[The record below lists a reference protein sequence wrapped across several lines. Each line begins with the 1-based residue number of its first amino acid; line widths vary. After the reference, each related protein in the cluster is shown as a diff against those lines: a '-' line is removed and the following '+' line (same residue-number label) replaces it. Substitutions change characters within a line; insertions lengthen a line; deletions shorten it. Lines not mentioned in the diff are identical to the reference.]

1 MFEMARS
8 RRHGW
13 GPCNFLPTIVLGR
26 AGNIQAA
33 VSPMKQSA
41 FNFLEKPIIKEQ
53 VLALAVDAALRTSV
67 HISGSARS

>member
-13 GPCNFLPTIVLGR
+13 GPCIFLPTIVLGR

-41 FNFLEKPIIKEQ
+41 FNFLEKPINER